1 MRPLPVADPGWLVA
15 QHRGAV
21 LSAVERVVD
30 SGWYILGSEVES
42 FEAEFAAWTGCT
54 EGVGVASGTDA
65 VAIALLA
72 CGVGP
77 GDAVFTV
84 SHTAVATVAAIASTG
99 AVPVLV
105 DIDAGTF
112 TMSLASLHDTLD
124 LVRHSHP
131 ELRPAAVVLVHLYG
145 HPGPVAGVRG
155 LCTESGLRFIE
166 DAAQAHGAAIDGIPV
181 GSFGDA
187 GAFSFYPTKNLGAI
201 GDGGMI
207 VTSETE
213 VVDEARL
220 QRQYGWRLRYISERV
235 GRNSRL
241 DELQAAV
248 LRELLPHLADWNDH
262 RVGLAAAYDELLDG
276 TIVERPQ
283 SPPGGVRHVY
293 HQYVVELDD
302 RDGLAQY
309 LRAAGIGTA
318 VLYPEPVH
326 QQAAYRNLALFAPDL
341 SASERACS
349 RVLSLPIGP
358 HVTTADVERVA
369 TSVRSFAPSYRSG
382 GV

>member
-1 MRPLPVADPGWLVA
+1 MTTLPVADPGWLVA
-15 QHRGAV
+15 HHREEV
-21 LSAVERVVD
+21 LAAIERVVD
-30 SGWYILGSEVES
+30 SGWYILGSEVEA
-42 FEAEFAAWTGCT
+42 FESEFAAWTGCAS
-54 EGVGVASGTDA
+54 GVGVASGTDA

-99 AVPVLV
+99 AIPVLV
-105 DIDAGTF
+105 DIDAGSF
-112 TMSLASLHDTLD
+112 TMSLASLHDALD
-124 LVRHSHP
+124 LVRQAHP

-145 HPGPVAGVRG
+145 HPGPVAQIKE
-155 LCTESGLRFIE
+155 LCEGSDLRFIE
-166 DAAQAHGAAIDGIPV
+166 DAAQAHGAAVDGQPV

-201 GDGGMI
+201 GDGGI
-207 VTSETE
+207 VVTSETD
-213 VVDEARL
+213 VADEARL
-220 QRQYGWRLRYISERV
+220 QRQYGWRVRYISDRV

-241 DELQAAV
+241 DELHAAV
-248 LRELLPHLADWNDH
+248 LRELLPHVAGWNDR
-262 RVGLAAAYDELLDG
+262 RVELAAAYGELLDG
-276 TIVERPQ
+276 AVVEPPQ
-283 SPPGGVRHVY
+283 APPAGVRHVY
-293 HQYVVELDD
+293 HQYVIQLDD
-302 RDGLAQY
+302 RDRLAEH
-309 LRAAGIGTA
+309 LDAAGIGTA

-326 QQAAYRNLALFAPDL
+326 RQPAYRDLALLAPDL

-369 TSVRSFAPSYRSG
+369 ASVRSFAASQR
-382 GV
+382 